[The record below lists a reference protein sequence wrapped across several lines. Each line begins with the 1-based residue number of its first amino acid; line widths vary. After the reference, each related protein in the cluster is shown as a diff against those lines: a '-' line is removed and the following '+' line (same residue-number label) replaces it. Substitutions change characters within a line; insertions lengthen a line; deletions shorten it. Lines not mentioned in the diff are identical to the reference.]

1 MLRKHH
7 KLHHIRDDDGLQPPG
22 GGVQQ
27 DDPAAVGILDV
38 LDLFLQGIFLLIYIA
53 DLQLLSLLLAVVTVA
68 LTLYVPILTGQ
79 AVDRIVSQ
87 GLVDYEGLVRIL
99 AKILAA
105 MALTAVSQWLMNHI
119 NNIITYRVV
128 KDIRTQAFDPA
139 KLEWCNAHF
148 MREMPLAELAALTR
162 PFVEE
167 AGLSR
172 HGRPLEDGEC
182 ETLCGM
188 FRERSANLKDLAHSF
203 APLLTE
209 AAELTYDEKAA
220 AKNLTEASRAH
231 LAALSGV
238 FGACASFTAPELE
251 AALNAYVSDNGLKFK
266 DVAPALRTALMGF
279 MGGPHLPEIMAFLG
293 REETLARLERA
304 ARA

>member
-1 MLRKHH
+1 
-7 KLHHIRDDDGLQPPG
+7 
-22 GGVQQ
+22 
-27 DDPAAVGILDV
+27 
-38 LDLFLQGIFLLIYIA
+38 
-53 DLQLLSLLLAVVTVA
+53 
-68 LTLYVPILTGQ
+68 
-79 AVDRIVSQ
+79 
-87 GLVDYEGLVRIL
+87 
-99 AKILAA
+99 
-105 MALTAVSQWLMNHI
+105 
-119 NNIITYRVV
+119 
-128 KDIRTQAFDPA
+128 
-139 KLEWCNAHF
+139 
-148 MREMPLAELAALTR
+148 
-162 PFVEE
+162 
-167 AGLSR
+167 
-172 HGRPLEDGEC
+172 
-182 ETLCGM
+182 M

>member
-1 MLRKHH
+1 
-7 KLHHIRDDDGLQPPG
+7 
-22 GGVQQ
+22 
-27 DDPAAVGILDV
+27 
-38 LDLFLQGIFLLIYIA
+38 
-53 DLQLLSLLLAVVTVA
+53 
-68 LTLYVPILTGQ
+68 
-79 AVDRIVSQ
+79 
-87 GLVDYEGLVRIL
+87 
-99 AKILAA
+99 
-105 MALTAVSQWLMNHI
+105 
-119 NNIITYRVV
+119 
-128 KDIRTQAFDPA
+128 
-139 KLEWCNAHF
+139 

-188 FRERSANLKDLAHSF
+188 FRERSANLKDLARSF

-209 AAELTYDEKAA
+209 SAELTYDEKAA

-293 REETLARLERA
+293 KEETLARLERA